1 MSYGAIYDSTWWG
14 NGVIDNDI
22 YWGIVYYDLAQ
33 PSEVPNYLRPL
44 EERSA
49 YYENVSETTL
59 LMQSLEDCE
68 CQNC

>member
-1 MSYGAIYDSTWWG
+1 MSYGSIYPYTWWG
-14 NGVIDNDI
+14 SPIKDG
-22 YWGIVYYDLAQ
+22 WGGIYYDLAQ
-33 PSEVPNYLRPL
+33 SSEVPNYLRPL